1 MGTTNSTPFLEP
13 GVGGLPPLD
22 TQYESRLRQSIDLA
36 LRQGQA
42 QPTDSNTNPQIIRA
56 MRRNMY
62 DDKNMF
68 YSRLNS
74 FGEYKY
80 HNRLDT
86 VFVLQL
92 SFILMLVYISLHYL
106 HKYGLFST
114 YAYYLVIVLLVLI
127 FILIVLNRA
136 FVLPKFRSTTNWN
149 EYKFDKF

>member
-1 MGTTNSTPFLEP
+1 MGDNE
-13 GVGGLPPLD
+13 
-22 TQYESRLRQSIDLA
+22 
-36 LRQGQA
+36 
-42 QPTDSNTNPQIIRA
+42 
-56 MRRNMY
+56 
-62 DDKNMF
+62 KNMF

-92 SFILMLVYISLHYL
+92 SFILMLVYICLHYL

-114 YAYYLVIVLLVLI
+114 YGYYLVILLLVLI

-136 FVLPKFRSTTNWN
+136 FVLPKFRSTSNWN
-149 EYKFDKF
+149 QYKFDRLNPPPDISGNSIKRVGVEGGTVGSSSPNSASCNT